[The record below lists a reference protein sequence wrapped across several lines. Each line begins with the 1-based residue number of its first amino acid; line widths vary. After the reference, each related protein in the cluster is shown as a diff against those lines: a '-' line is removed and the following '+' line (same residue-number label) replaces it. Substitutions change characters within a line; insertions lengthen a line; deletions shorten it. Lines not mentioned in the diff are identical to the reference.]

1 MKRLAFCTLCAALL
15 GLVLVPRPLPASP
28 GAEPAGLVVHEWGTF
43 TSLQDEQGKALPG
56 INIDDEPLPSF
67 VHNLHPHVLTRPY
80 VLTHPDMK
88 GAPQRHPDVTMR
100 LETPVIYFHPAA
112 GAPRPQSLNVD
123 VSFRGGWLTEF
134 YPAAKADAPGLE
146 AGKFTFGPIT
156 PETLGSLAWHGLQ
169 VGTDRPGPQTE
180 EHVWTAPR
188 QVNAASV
195 TSAGGESEKY
205 LFYRGVG
212 RIDSPLRVVTDLA
225 TNTLYLRSQAGELAA
240 KQPLPVPAAWL
251 VHVRADGQA
260 AWRSLPAV
268 ELTQDRERNLASTSA
283 GFAEKEFG
291 GDRLDE
297 LRSSMHAALVA
308 DGLFADEATAMLE
321 TWRRAYFQSPGLR
334 VFYLVPR
341 AWTDHTLPLELSAPA
356 HVERVMV
363 GRIELISPEQRAS
376 LAKLASGPK
385 TNANWLQLVYVSPNA
400 NRFFEG
406 RADFGDLGVKIPA
419 DYQTYLDL
427 GRFRNALVIDA
438 ERKQPTETL
447 RTFIDMY
454 GLWLFRP
461 ENQ

>member
-1 MKRLAFCTLCAALL
+1 MKRFVLRALCAAL
-15 GLVLVPRPLPASP
+15 VATIFVFRPLPASP
-28 GAEPAGLVVHEWGTF
+28 VTEPATLVVHEWGTF
-43 TSLQDEQGKALPG
+43 TSLQDEQGQALLG
-56 INIDDEPLPSF
+56 INVDDEPLPRF
-67 VHNLHPHVLTRPY
+67 VHNLHPRVLSRPY

-100 LETPVIYFHPAA
+100 LETPVIYFHPTADQ
-112 GAPRPQSLNVD
+112 PRPRLNVD

-134 YPAAKADAPGLE
+134 YPEAQADAPGLR
-146 AGKFTFGPIT
+146 AGEFDFGPIT
-156 PETLGSLAWHGLQ
+156 ADTRGSLAWHGLE
-169 VGTDRPGPQTE
+169 VGSEKPGPQTE
-180 EHVWTAPR
+180 AHVWTAPR
-188 QVNAASV
+188 QVHAAGV
-195 TSAGGESEKY
+195 TSSGGESEKY

-240 KQPLPVPAAWL
+240 KPLAVPAAWL
-251 VHVRADGQA
+251 VHVKGDGKA

-283 GFAEKEFG
+283 GFADKEFG
-291 GDRLDE
+291 SSRLDE
-297 LRSSMHAALVA
+297 LRASMHAALVA

-334 VFYLVPR
+334 VFYLAPK
-341 AWTDHTLPLELSAPA
+341 AWTNHTLPLKISTPA
-356 HVERVMV
+356 QIERVMV
-363 GRIELISPEQRAS
+363 GRIELISPEQRAA

-385 TNANWLQLVYVSPNA
+385 TDARWLQYVYVSPNA
-400 NRFFEG
+400 DRFFAG

-447 RTFIDMY
+447 TRFVDTY
-454 GLWLFRP
+454 GLWLYRP
-461 ENQ
+461 GDRQ

>member
-1 MKRLAFCTLCAALL
+1 MKRLEFSLLCATLL
-15 GLVLVPRPLPASP
+15 GGLLVSRPLPASP
-28 GAEPAGLVVHEWGTF
+28 EGEPAGLVVHEWGTF
-43 TSLQDEQGKALPG
+43 TSLQDEQGKALLG
-56 INIDDEPLPSF
+56 INVDDEPLPAF
-67 VHNLHPHVLTRPY
+67 VHNLHPHVLSRPY

-100 LETPVIYFHPAA
+100 LETPVIYLHPAA
-112 GAPRPQSLNVD
+112 SQPRPQPLNVD
-123 VSFRGGWLTEF
+123 VSFRGGCLTEF
-134 YPAAKADAPGLE
+134 YPEAQADAPGLK
-146 AGKFTFGPIT
+146 AGEFTFGPIT
-156 PETLGSLAWHGLQ
+156 PDTLGSLAWHSLQ
-169 VGTDRPGPQTE
+169 VGTDRPGPRTE

-188 QVNAASV
+188 QVNAVGV

-225 TNTLYLRSQAGELAA
+225 TNTICLRSQAGDLAA
-240 KQPLPVPAAWL
+240 RQPLPVPAAWL

-268 ELTQDRERNLASTSA
+268 ELTQDRERNLASASA
-283 GFAEKEFG
+283 GFDEKEFG
-291 GDRLDE
+291 SERLDE

-356 HVERVMV
+356 QIERVMV
-363 GRIELISPEQRAS
+363 GRIELISPEQRAG

-385 TNANWLQLVYVSPNA
+385 TDAKWLQQVYESPNS
-400 NRFFEG
+400 NRFFAG
-406 RADFGDLGVKIPA
+406 RADFGDLRVKIPA
-419 DYQTYLDL
+419 DYQTHLDL
-427 GRFRNALVIDA
+427 GRFRNALVLDA

-447 RTFIDMY
+447 RTFIDTY
-454 GLWLFRP
+454 GLWLYRP
-461 ENQ
+461 EHE